1 MKMRKLWLV
10 SHGVIMLSK
19 EQQYYR
25 DRTVG
30 ILTNF
35 QLLEFILKMYIG
47 EAYNYIHN
55 LVEDRIHFGFSIKDV
70 DTYPLER
77 LLNVF
82 DKLNRN
88 EDLKKRLN
96 KLRKQ
101 RNYIAH
107 EALLVSLGSHS
118 NMDTLYKKAEEFFYL
133 EDELSECLNLLTNE
147 LGLLPTIKYNE

>member
-1 MKMRKLWLV
+1 MP
-10 SHGVIMLSK
+10 SK

-25 DRTVG
+25 GRTVD
-30 ILTNF
+30 ILTSF
-35 QLLEFILKMYIG
+35 QLLEFILKTYIG
-47 EAYNYIHN
+47 EAYNYIHR

-70 DTYPLER
+70 ETYPLER

-118 NMDTLYKKAEEFFYL
+118 DMDTLYKKAEEFFYL
-133 EDELSECLNLLTNE
+133 EDELSECLDLLTKE
-147 LGLLPTIKYNE
+147 LGLLPPIKSNE